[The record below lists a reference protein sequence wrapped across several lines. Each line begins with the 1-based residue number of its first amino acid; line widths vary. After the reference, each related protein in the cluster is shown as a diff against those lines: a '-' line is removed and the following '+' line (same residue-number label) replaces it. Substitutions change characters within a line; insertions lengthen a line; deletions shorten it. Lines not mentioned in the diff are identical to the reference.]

1 MFELIARWAAGIAN
15 YPRRA
20 VFNRSRGT
28 RIHSR
33 TASLKALYGV
43 GVSVAKGTFVSEDV
57 SIGDY
62 SYVNARSSLENCSI
76 GKYCSISSN
85 VFISPFEHPL
95 DLFTTHPVGFPTT
108 GTRGPRV
115 IIGNDVLVSLNV
127 VVTEGV
133 TIADGAV
140 IGANAV
146 VTHDV
151 SPYEIVG
158 GVPAK
163 HIGYRMPSEEVQA
176 LLKLRWWDWPR
187 SMVEGR
193 TKFLS
198 RSIGDLAGTTFL
210 TVEGDA

>member
-1 MFELIARWAAGIAN
+1 MFELLARWATGIAS

-20 VFNRSRGT
+20 AFNYRRRTLIRSR
-28 RIHSR
+28 I
-33 TASLKALYGV
+33 ASLRAVYGV
-43 GVSVAKGTFVSEDV
+43 GVSVGKGTFVSEDV

-85 VFISPFEHPL
+85 VYISPFEHPL
-95 DLFTTHPVGFPTT
+95 DLFTTHPIGFPKG

-115 IIGNDVLVSLNV
+115 IVGNDVLVSLNV
-127 VVTEGV
+127 VITEGV
-133 TIADGAV
+133 TVADGAV

-146 VTHDV
+146 VTRDV
-151 SPYEIVG
+151 LPYEIVG

-163 HIGYRMPSEEVQA
+163 HIGYRMSSEEVQA

-187 SMVEGR
+187 SMVERR
-193 TKFLS
+193 TEFLS
-198 RSIGDLAGTTFL
+198 RPFSDLAGRMSQTA
-210 TVEGDA
+210 EGEA